1 MKIALGIFKYFPCGG
16 LQADMYNIA
25 LEFAR
30 RGEDVTVYAG
40 EWNAPEYPEGVK
52 VELLELS
59 GMSNHA
65 RALDFARKFHI
76 ASAGTDVRF
85 AFNRFGGCD
94 FYFAADD
101 CVKAALKRRA
111 GAFLLRYFGRYRTFL
126 KLEEAIFSPDSRTII
141 FYISPKQLEEFQAEY
156 GTPADRFV
164 YLGPG
169 VGRDYF
175 LPDAELRQKRR
186 QALGVE
192 DGEIMALFVAANWK
206 LKGGDRVME
215 TFASLPEELKKQH
228 RLHFVGGDAGGEAQK
243 LAQKLDISRYCVF
256 HGPRRDS
263 FAFFQAADV
272 LIHPA
277 RKEAAGSVIAEAVAC
292 GVPVISSGICGYSSI
307 IRETGAGIVL
317 DEPFAGN
324 DLICAWQK
332 WLEQREDFAG
342 IARSAAENYPLRG
355 RASDAVDVVLNI

>member
-1 MKIALGIFKYFPCGG
+1 
-16 LQADMYNIA
+16 
-25 LEFAR
+25 
-30 RGEDVTVYAG
+30 
-40 EWNAPEYPEGVK
+40 
-52 VELLELS
+52 
-59 GMSNHA
+59 MSNHA
-65 RALDFARKFHI
+65 RTLDFARKFHA
-76 ASAGTDVRF
+76 ASAGADVRF
-85 AFNRFGGCD
+85 AFNPFGGCD

-101 CVKAALKRRA
+101 CLKAALKRRA
-111 GAFLLRYFGRYRTFL
+111 GAFLFRHFGRYRTFL

-169 VGRDYF
+169 VGSDYF
-175 LPDAELRQKRR
+175 LPDAELRRKRR

-192 DGEIMALFVAANWK
+192 DGETMALFVAANWK

-215 TFASLPEELKKQH
+215 TFASFPEELKKHH

-272 LIHPA
+272 LVHPA
-277 RKEAAGSVIAEAVAC
+277 RKEATGGVIAEAVAC
-292 GVPVISSGICGYSSI
+292 GVPVIASGICGYASI
-307 IRETGAGIVL
+307 IRETGAGVVL
-317 DEPFAGN
+317 AEPFSESDFAS
-324 DLICAWQK
+324 AWKKWFEQK
-332 WLEQREDFAG
+332 EDFAG
-342 IARSAAENYPLRG
+342 IVHSAAENYPLKG
-355 RASDAVDVVLNI
+355 RASDAVDVVFNKFV